1 MSEEF
6 RQEMPPAGG
15 YRPFNYN
22 RTYAKTLW
30 GPGLFVAFN
39 LGTAITGYFYNIK
52 DFRHRRLAIYFED
65 KDLVNAMEPFLLA
78 ERDRIVLR
86 IMKKNRELEKDLMKE
101 VPGWKVGTWYGE
113 PIYFTLGD
121 QWIEPTALE
130 ANIHLKHNDWHKN
143 AYWRQ
148 EGPWPTKPWLSP

>member
-52 DFRHRRLAIYFED
+52 DFRHRRL
-65 KDLVNAMEPFLLA
+65 
-78 ERDRIVLR
+78 VLR